1 MTRKRWIDVARGI
14 AILLVLIGHAG
25 VAPKFNQYILS
36 FHMPLFFFLSGMVF
50 DNEKHKNLG
59 GGGANLY
66 FSLCKEPT
74 ITICYI

>member
-59 GGGANLY
+59 GGANLY